1 MCNIFGAKIK
11 ELVEEG
17 YQEVKFTIP
26 GLTDNLSEFPIAKRI
41 FKSATEIAEEDE
53 IIVIQPSR
61 DIQEYFF
68 LPMNTQ
74 DFVGLYN
81 LTNKIDIT
89 EENII
94 KIHVDEEKSKI
105 NIEDGNIIINNN
117 NGDNEITMDSN
128 YTHECKT
135 GNVEIKASAGNI
147 DIKASSGNVG
157 IEASTGNVK
166 LVSGATG
173 TAEVGNTIA
182 TVGSLLTDI
191 CNALMSLHTEG
202 SPATHTGA
210 VWAASNITPI
220 LTKIPLV
227 LT

>member
-105 NIEDGNIIINNN
+105 NIEDGSIIINNN

-135 GNVEIKASAGNI
+135 GNVEIK
-147 DIKASSGNVG
+147 
-157 IEASTGNVK
+157 ASTGNVK

-210 VWAASNITPI
+210 VWASSNITPI